1 MKKRFTEEQIIGV
14 LEEGQ
19 SGLKVVEIC
28 RKHGISAATYYA
40 WKSKFSGMTVS
51 ELRKLKALQAENAA
65 LKRLVAEQQLDIV
78 ALKDIVS
85 QKW

>member
-1 MKKRFTEEQIIGV
+1 MKKRFTEEQIIRV

-51 ELRKLKALQAENAA
+51 ELRKLKALQTENAT

-78 ALKDIVS
+78 ALKDVVS

>member
-1 MKKRFTEEQIIGV
+1 MKKRFTEEQIIKV

-19 SGLKVVEIC
+19 AGMKVAEIC

-40 WKSKFSGMTVS
+40 WKSKFSGMTIS
-51 ELRKLKALQAENAA
+51 ELRKLKALQAENAT

>member
-1 MKKRFTEEQIIGV
+1 MKKRFTEEQIIKV

-19 SGLKVVEIC
+19 AGLKVAEIC

-40 WKSKFSGMTVS
+40 WKSKFSGMTIS
-51 ELRKLKALQAENAA
+51 ELRKLKALQAENTT